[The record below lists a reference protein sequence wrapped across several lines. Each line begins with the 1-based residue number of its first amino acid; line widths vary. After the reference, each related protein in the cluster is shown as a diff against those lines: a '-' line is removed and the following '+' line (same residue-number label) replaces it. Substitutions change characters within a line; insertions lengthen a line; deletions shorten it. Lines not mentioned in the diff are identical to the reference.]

1 MPDLSKLT
9 RREQEIVV
17 LVQNGSSNRDIALSL
32 GLSLRTVEGHL
43 YRMFAKLGISHR
55 DKLIRGAKGPEQPA

>member
-9 RREQEIVV
+9 RREQEIVA
-17 LVQNGSSNRDIALSL
+17 LVQTGSSNRDIALSL

-43 YRMFAKLGISHR
+43 YRMFAKLGISDR
-55 DKLIRGAKGPEQPA
+55 EKLISGDRGGEHTV